1 MDLGKVEITIEY
13 KQRELDIRV
22 SKSLTWINFK
32 KILNNRVIR
41 TKLGLTVDDQFWFKV
56 KNKHIHIEVNDIL
69 ANYPIS
75 NGDIL
80 EIIG

>member
-1 MDLGKVEITIEY
+1 MDLGKVEITIAY

-41 TKLGLTVDDQFWFKV
+41 TKQGLPLDDQYSLNV
-56 KNKHIHIEVNDIL
+56 KNKHIHIEGNEYL

>member
-13 KQRELDIRV
+13 KQRKLDIRV

-41 TKLGLTVDDQFWFKV
+41 TKLGLPVDDQFWFKV
-56 KNKHIHIEVNDIL
+56 KNKHIHIEGNDNL